1 MPLTEDTALRAYAK
15 MINTLSINA
24 LEPLLAD
31 DFTYESQMVFGALE
45 SKQVFLDYKRPKLQ
59 TIQQSNATVYA
70 EMGIVSAYGKT
81 QSCVILAQYDIA
93 NLVSLVLAKTDGE
106 FLKRLDLCIAPP
118 PQMAE
123 RSGEYPT

>member
-45 SKQVFLDYKRPKLQ
+45 SKQVFLDYMRPKLQ

-70 EMGIVSAYGKT
+70 EGDLFLPMCYRY
-81 QSCVILAQYDIA
+81 VILARY
-93 NLVSLVLAKTDGE
+93 G
-106 FLKRLDLCIAPP
+106 
-118 PQMAE
+118 
-123 RSGEYPT
+123 